1 MNSGVSNCIEVRK
14 FWEYS
19 TDLRSNIFD
28 RVRIIFCKIFIEF
41 ISNSNCIVS
50 NYIDLSRTVRLS
62 PLPSE
67 DQYSS
72 PPSMALRI
80 MTSYEILGCCLRASL
95 GLDLSG
101 NPY

>member
-19 TDLRSNIFD
+19 TALRSNIFD

-62 PLPSE
+62 PLPISVV
-67 DQYSS
+67 
-72 PPSMALRI
+72 PF
-80 MTSYEILGCCLRASL
+80 CLRRKLYTFKSPESSKKPNL
-95 GLDLSG
+95 I
-101 NPY
+101 